1 MSFIIPS
8 RWFSGGKGWINFVKK
23 MLEKTDIVCITQF
36 DDASKIFG
44 SSVDIKGGKLFL
56 KDNYNGD
63 CLFNGSLSTLSK
75 YDVFVDGKYHGI
87 IDKLIN
93 LESITT
99 LYKSQDYYKIQTNDK
114 RLKPEKQM
122 IQLNVMYLNKRI

>member
-1 MSFIIPS
+1 
-8 RWFSGGKGWINFVKK
+8 
-23 MLEKTDIVCITQF
+23 MLERTDIVCITQF

-44 SSVDIKGGKLFL
+44 SSIKGGVNYFL
-56 KDNYNGD
+56 KDMNYNGD

-114 RLKPEKQM
+114 RLKPK
-122 IQLNVMYLNKRI
+122 NK

>member
-1 MSFIIPS
+1 
-8 RWFSGGKGWINFVKK
+8 
-23 MLEKTDIVCITQF
+23 
-36 DDASKIFG
+36 
-44 SSVDIKGGKLFL
+44 
-56 KDNYNGD
+56 
-63 CLFNGSLSTLSK
+63 LSTLSK

-114 RLKPEKQM
+114 RLKPEKTNTIKCYVSKQKDLKN
-122 IQLNVMYLNKRI
+122 ILILQK

>member
-1 MSFIIPS
+1 
-8 RWFSGGKGWINFVKK
+8 
-23 MLEKTDIVCITQF
+23 
-36 DDASKIFG
+36 
-44 SSVDIKGGKLFL
+44 
-56 KDNYNGD
+56 
-63 CLFNGSLSTLSK
+63 LSTLSK

-122 IQLNVMYLNKRI
+122 IQLNVMYLNKKDLKNILILQK

>member
-1 MSFIIPS
+1 MMHL
-8 RWFSGGKGWINFVKK
+8 KY
-23 MLEKTDIVCITQF
+23 LEVLLIL
-36 DDASKIFG
+36 
-44 SSVDIKGGKLFL
+44 KGGKLFS
-56 KDNYNGD
+56 KDMNYNGD

-122 IQLNVMYLNKRI
+122 IQLNVMYLNKKGFEKYIDITEIKNRI